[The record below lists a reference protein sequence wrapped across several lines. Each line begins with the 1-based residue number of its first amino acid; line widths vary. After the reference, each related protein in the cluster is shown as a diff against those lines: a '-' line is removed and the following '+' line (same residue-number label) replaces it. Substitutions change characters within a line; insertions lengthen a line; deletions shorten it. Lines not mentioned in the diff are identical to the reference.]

1 MVTQY
6 ASLFTLSFSLSFLQF
21 QELLLFI
28 LRRLLKSDICYTVA
42 ECSLSMQFRCSI
54 YLLFRRQKKSVQ

>member
-6 ASLFTLSFSLSFLQF
+6 AALLILSLSLSLSFLQF

-28 LRRLLKSDICYTVA
+28 LRRLLRSDICYIVA
-42 ECSLSMQFRCSI
+42 ECSLSMQFRCI
-54 YLLFRRQKKSVQ
+54 HLLF